1 MPCGSGPWPVLAL
14 ATRTLVSG
22 PWPRRALVAGRW
34 SLWLWRWCGK
44 PPRTIRALHNSAQL
58 PVSSA
63 KQRDEL
69 AAAHSIALDASSVAP
84 SRCCTS
90 PSTDSAQAY
99 GLVAEQFRHPQPASE
114 FGQTNADDEPHL
126 TAGRQPSTANRR
138 PATAMQTVACAVF
151 PAEASPMPPAIF
163 HIRCTRPVEGPISW
177 ALLASV
183 ATLHDRQIRRL
194 RALEDA
200 TGVDADV
207 AIQHPLRLFSRAATM
222 PTRALGD
229 GSCSG
234 WSR

>member
-99 GLVAEQFRHPQPASE
+99 GRVTEQFRHPQPATE
-114 FGQTNADDEPHL
+114 FGQTNASDKPHL
-126 TAGRQPSTANRR
+126 AADRQPSVAARR
-138 PATAMQTVACAVF
+138 AGGATAAGACAGK
-151 PAEASPMPPAIF
+151 PARAISMPPAIF
-163 HIRCTRPVEGPISW
+163 HICCTRLSESPIPW

-183 ATLHDRQIRRL
+183 ATLRD
-194 RALEDA
+194 
-200 TGVDADV
+200 
-207 AIQHPLRLFSRAATM
+207 
-222 PTRALGD
+222 
-229 GSCSG
+229 
-234 WSR
+234 W

>member
-99 GLVAEQFRHPQPASE
+99 GRVTEQFRHPQPATE
-114 FGQTNADDEPHL
+114 FGQTNASDKPHL
-126 TAGRQPSTANRR
+126 AADRQPSVAQKGRRRHSGGRLRGETRAGYLDAPGDFSHLLHTALGE
-138 PATAMQTVACAVF
+138 PHSMG
-151 PAEASPMPPAIF
+151 ASRIGCHAA
-163 HIRCTRPVEGPISW
+163 RLV
-177 ALLASV
+177 
-183 ATLHDRQIRRL
+183 DRQACGL
-194 RALEDA
+194 
-200 TGVDADV
+200 
-207 AIQHPLRLFSRAATM
+207 
-222 PTRALGD
+222 
-229 GSCSG
+229 
-234 WSR
+234 